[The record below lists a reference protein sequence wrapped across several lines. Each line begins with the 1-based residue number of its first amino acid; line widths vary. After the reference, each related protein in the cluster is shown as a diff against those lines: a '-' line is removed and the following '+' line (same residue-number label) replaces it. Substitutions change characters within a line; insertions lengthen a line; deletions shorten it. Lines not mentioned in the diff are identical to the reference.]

1 MNEEFESFFSP
12 NQESNELIARYENMV
27 AAGEQF
33 FFDVEEFEELI
44 VYYMEERSS
53 QQAFEVLHM
62 AKSQHPSTNDLVL
75 REAELLATTGRFQ
88 DALNALAGL
97 EEIEKWNIDL
107 FLTKSSI
114 LSQIGRNEQAVEV
127 LEHTI
132 DIAPD
137 DEKDEICI
145 NLAFEY
151 QNLNKPD
158 KAVEALK
165 QALHFN
171 PENEEAL
178 YELAYCFE
186 QVGDELAAIETF
198 QEFIDNAPYSHHAW
212 YCLGNVYMQV
222 GALEKALEAY
232 DYSIVIQEDFPSG
245 HFNKALCLLQ
255 LELYEQAIEQF
266 HESLKYELI
275 DSVCLFY
282 IAECHFKLNNLR
294 RAEVYYK
301 KAIQKDERLTDAW
314 IGMAAVLQEEGR
326 TIEALHHVRQ
336 ALNLDDKNAENW
348 FLYAEMQVNLGFFE
362 DAFSAYEK
370 AIELGYTKLAIWLNY
385 SDVLFQEER
394 MDECQEVMERAFDS
408 APKESEL
415 YYRYTAYLLAQNLQD
430 EALGFLALGLE
441 INKERVN
448 QLFHYYPEAFQYDS
462 VIELIEDAN
471 ES

>member
-1 MNEEFESFFSP
+1 MNEEFDSFFSP
-12 NQESNELIARYENMV
+12 NDQSNDLIVRYENMV

-62 AKSQHPSTNDLVL
+62 AKSQHPSTNDLIL
-75 REAELLATTGRFQ
+75 REAELLATTGRFD
-88 DALNALAGL
+88 DALRTLEKV

-107 FLTKSSI
+107 YLTKASI
-114 LSQIGRNEQAVEV
+114 LSQVGRNQQAVEV
-127 LEHTI
+127 LQHVIE
-132 DIAPD
+132 IAPA
-137 DEKDEICI
+137 DEIDEICI

-151 QNLNKPD
+151 QNLNQPE
-158 KAVEALK
+158 KAVEALTK
-165 QALHFN
+165 ALKHN

-186 QVGDELAAIETF
+186 QTGDELSAIESF
-198 QEFIDNAPYSHHAW
+198 QAFIDNAPYSHHAW
-212 YCLGNVYMQV
+212 YCLGNVYMQI

-232 DYSIVIQEDFPSG
+232 DYAIVIQDDFASG
-245 HFNKALCLLQ
+245 HFNKALCLIQ

-282 IAECHFKLNNLR
+282 IAECHFKLGEYR
-294 RAEVYYK
+294 KAEIHYK

-326 TIEALHHVRQ
+326 LVEALHHVKR
-336 ALNLDDKNAENW
+336 ALSLDEKNAENW
-348 FLYAEMQVNLGFFE
+348 FLFAEMQVAMEFME
-362 DAFSAYEK
+362 DAIQAYEK

-385 SDVLFQEER
+385 SDLLFHEGR
-394 MDECQEVMERAFDS
+394 MDECQSVMERAFES
-408 APKESEL
+408 SPKESEL
-415 YYRYTAYLLAQNLQD
+415 YYRYTAYLLVQNMEA
-430 EALGFLALGLE
+430 EALGFLDLGLKL
-441 INKERVN
+441 NKERVN
-448 QLFHYYPEAFQYDS
+448 QLFHYYPDAFQFNA
-462 VIELIEDAN
+462 VIDLIEDAN
-471 ES
+471 Q